1 MCFLWLEVYQVLG
14 GRVLALA
21 SVTWRWC
28 VETCIPVRPCF
39 FLAAWLACC
48 HTQPADDW
56 ELVFRGRTRCAGQK
70 WWLRKR
76 LPCIFFCCEH
86 NVKWK
91 WLSERTAP
99 EDLNTCKD
107 INGQTHS
114 YCGKFHLRRVW
125 FLAHFYTYRHTMR
138 GYSFFMSC
146 QQKAEHIIT
155 ELGSGGGW
163 SIPFS
168 PSQLKW
174 VEEELRQRR
183 GDEWT
188 WGNCPNEVEWFPN
201 GRKTDMDEQ
210 AGGWTDRF
218 TVTTTGAPF

>member
-1 MCFLWLEVYQVLG
+1 MCNLSCVFCGLKCIRSWE
-14 GRVLALA
+14 VLALA

-48 HTQPADDW
+48 HTQPAVDW
-56 ELVFRGRTRCAGQK
+56 ELVFRGRTRCTGQK

-138 GYSFFMSC
+138 GYSFFMGC
-146 QQKAEHIIT
+146 QQKSWAYNNRAGVRWWLKH
-155 ELGSGGGW
+155 
-163 SIPFS
+163 PF
-168 PSQLKW
+168 
-174 VEEELRQRR
+174 
-183 GDEWT
+183 
-188 WGNCPNEVEWFPN
+188 
-201 GRKTDMDEQ
+201 
-210 AGGWTDRF
+210 
-218 TVTTTGAPF
+218 